1 MMASTSDVE
10 QRHLARLTA
19 FVLRARRVQAH
30 SLYKDYDALE
40 RIGTVPFEFEISADG
55 VWMTQR
61 LPPEEVV
68 ESAAARVRPLLL
80 KQEDAHFQHTLTA
93 LGWLLR
99 DNDRADVTQVLV
111 GLKQGW
117 AEFDSKG
124 RGTLAYAVQTGRV
137 DEEEVSPMISDN
149 VLAFAWIYGDVV
161 HGDAE
166 RLAETEQHGVRERYR
181 AAAPLVCRLIMQ
193 TTATLH
199 VIEWLIG
206 LGLLTLPDEI
216 FEREVVVTD
225 PVFREH
231 GEVHMAP
238 LGTKVPDSLHG
249 DFGPEWRRLT
259 IPKPG
264 ESAAS
269 MFDVDHSSATSAPD

>member
-1 MMASTSDVE
+1 MASTADVE
-10 QRHLARLTA
+10 QRHLTRLSA
-19 FVLRARRVQAH
+19 FVLRARRVKAH
-30 SLYKDYDALE
+30 SLYKDFEALE

-80 KQEDAHFQHTLTA
+80 KEEDAHFQHTLTA
-93 LGWLLR
+93 LGWMLR
-99 DNDRADVTQVLV
+99 GDDRADVAQVLA

-117 AEFDSKG
+117 AEFDPKG

-137 DEEEVSPMISDN
+137 DDEEVSPMISDN

-161 HGDAE
+161 HGDSK

-206 LGLLTLPDEI
+206 LGLLTLPDEL

-225 PVFREH
+225 PVFREQ
-231 GEVHMAP
+231 GQVHMAP
-238 LGTKVPDSLHG
+238 VGTKVPESLNG
-249 DFGPEWRRLT
+249 DLGPEWRRLT
-259 IPKPG
+259 IPNPG
-264 ESAAS
+264 EPAES
-269 MFDVDHSSATSAPD
+269 MFPTDPDAVTSVPD